1 MSELVLDASVALAL
15 LGADARTADA
25 RAAARDTL
33 RDRIL
38 AGDRIL
44 VTPMFWT
51 RVIDSLAEQQPP
63 DAIAEAVYELEQLG
77 LETAD
82 AGRPG
87 VLATVDGVGRGLDAD
102 DAATL
107 VLAESAGARLLT
119 ASREL
124 AAVAGDR
131 AVFVGGGRPRRA
143 PRADRTWTRW
153 KGAAAYLRQ
162 LRAAVD
168 RA

>member
-1 MSELVLDASVALAL
+1 MSDLVLDASAALAL
-15 LGADARTADA
+15 LGTDGRARVSDM
-25 RAAARDTL
+25 L

-44 VTPMFWT
+44 VSPTFWI
-51 RVIDSLAEQQPP
+51 RLIGSLAERQPP
-63 DAIAEAVYELEQLG
+63 DAIVEAVYELEQLG

-82 AGRPG
+82 VGRPG
-87 VLATVDGVGRGLDAD
+87 VLATVDGVGRGLAAH

-107 VLAESAGARLLT
+107 ALAESAEARLVT
-119 ASREL
+119 ASPEL

-131 AVFVGGGRPRRA
+131 AILVGGGRPRRA
-143 PRADRTWTRW
+143 PRAHRSWARW